1 MFASRSL
8 VLLAALLT
16 TLPVQAQIYKY
27 YDQNG
32 NLVLT
37 DEAREGAVKVETGP
51 VMTVPALKGRA
62 PDPAAAQPAAP
73 AAPVPKYLVLLNSPP
88 PEATYRRGGEPVPIG
103 VTVSPSLQPGHRL
116 EVLFDGAVQPDN
128 ITELKI
134 DETVDRG
141 AHTLSARVVDADG
154 KVIATSPGV
163 TIHVQQASRIKPK

>member
-73 AAPVPKYLVLLNSPP
+73 AAPCPSTWCCSTVRRPRPP
-88 PEATYRRGGEPVPIG
+88 IVVAASRCPSG
-103 VTVSPSLQPGHRL
+103 SPSRPACSRAIASRCCST
-116 EVLFDGAVQPDN
+116 GAVQPDN

>member
-8 VLLAALLT
+8 ALLAALLMS
-16 TLPVQAQIYKY
+16 LPVQAQIYKY

-37 DEAREGAVKVETGP
+37 DAPREGAVKVETGP

-62 PDPAAAQPAAP
+62 PDPAATPAVP

-88 PEATYRRGGEPVPIG
+88 PDATYRRGGEAVPIG

-116 EVLFDGAVQPDN
+116 EVLFDGVVQPDN

-134 DETVDRG
+134 DENVDRG
-141 AHTLSARVVDADG
+141 AHTLSARVVDAEG

-163 TIHVQQASRIKPK
+163 TIHVQQTSRIKPK